1 MRRKRKRAD
10 SAINSSGQRNRQE
23 KNKRVQRKEETPM
36 KRTIRVANQENNK
49 NSKKGIAEKRRP
61 M

>member
-1 MRRKRKRAD
+1 MD
-10 SAINSSGQRNRQE
+10 RQE

-49 NSKKGIAEKRRP
+49 NGKKGIAEKRRP
-61 M
+61 MWKDESDWKAGQAQKH